1 VKGYFITLEGGEG
14 AGKSTQA
21 ERLASHLRREGH
33 EVIVTRE
40 PGGSPKADRLRNV
53 ILSGKVKPL
62 GAMAETLLFCAARMD
77 HLNTLIRPTL
87 KRGGW
92 VICDRFMDSTRV
104 YQGAADGIDTQ
115 TLNTLERVV
124 VQDTCPD
131 LTLILDLPADIGLK
145 RAQQRNAQKGI
156 AQDRF
161 EGENLSYHH
170 MLRDGFKKIIEAE
183 PERCVNVNADAS
195 VAEVEMQI
203 WQIVQKR
210 FLSVAS

>member
-1 VKGYFITLEGGEG
+1 MKGYFITLEGGEG

-21 ERLASHLRREGH
+21 ERLAAHLRREGH

-92 VICDRFMDSTRV
+92 VICDRFMDSTRI
-104 YQGAADGIDTQ
+104 YQGAADGVDAA
-115 TLNTLERVV
+115 TLNTLERVI
-124 VQDTCPD
+124 VQDTRPD
-131 LTLILDLPADIGLK
+131 LTLILDLPADVGLK

-156 AQDRF
+156 LLDRF
-161 EGENLSYHH
+161 EGENINYHKI
-170 MLRDGFKKIIEAE
+170 LRGGFQKLVEDE
-183 PERCVNVNADAS
+183 PERCIAINADAS
-195 VAEVEMQI
+195 VDEVEAQI
-203 WQIVQKR
+203 WQVVQNR
-210 FLSVAS
+210 FLDAAQ